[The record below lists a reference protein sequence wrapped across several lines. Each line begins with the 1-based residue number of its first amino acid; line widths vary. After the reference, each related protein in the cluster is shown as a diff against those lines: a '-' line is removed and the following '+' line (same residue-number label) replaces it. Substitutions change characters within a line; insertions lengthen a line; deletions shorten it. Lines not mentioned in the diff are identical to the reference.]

1 MLQIELV
8 FKSVYFFSRL
18 PFPVSLKPLAKGLL
32 SIFSCVI
39 FRDKTKKG
47 SIDVVLFYGTVL
59 RCVRQLFT
67 LR

>member
-8 FKSVYFFSRL
+8 SKSIYFFSRL

-39 FRDKTKKG
+39 FRDKTKKA
-47 SIDVVLFYGTVL
+47 SIDVVLFCGTVL
-59 RCVRQLFT
+59 RCVQQLFT
-67 LR
+67 QR

>member
-8 FKSVYFFSRL
+8 LKSIYFFSRL

-39 FRDKTKKG
+39 FRDKTKKA
-47 SIDVVLFYGTVL
+47 SIDVVLFCGTVL
-59 RCVRQLFT
+59 WC